1 VIQAEPFT
9 HDINPLSGRQR
20 AKSATCAPFTVHSQ
34 LALKDTQEFAIQGE
48 ERMIRTPASFDLTG
62 RVAVVTGGNGGIGR
76 GIALGLANAGAAV
89 ALFGRNKEKNER
101 VLYELK
107 AIGVP
112 SVAEV
117 IDLTNRA
124 DLEPALSRVE
134 RELGGIDILVNNAG
148 NVSLS
153 GGVLN
158 EKAEDWDNVIETQLN
173 AVFLL
178 SKLAAKSMLSRKRGK
193 IINIGS
199 MYSFFG
205 SGLIPSYSA
214 AKGAI
219 VQLTKSM
226 AIELAPHNIQVNA
239 IAPGWI
245 ETDMTAPVRTT
256 PMKLMNDEIL
266 ARTPAGRW
274 GQPEEV
280 AGTAVFLA
288 SQASD
293 FVTGTTIPVD
303 GGYAIR

>member
-1 VIQAEPFT
+1 MMKMP
-9 HDINPLSGRQR
+9 
-20 AKSATCAPFTVHSQ
+20 
-34 LALKDTQEFAIQGE
+34 AL
-48 ERMIRTPASFDLTG
+48 FDLTG

-76 GIALGLANAGAAV
+76 GIALGLAEAGAAV
-89 ALFGRNKEKNER
+89 AIFGRNDEKNKR
-101 VLYELK
+101 VLSELQPT
-107 AIGVP
+107 GVP
-112 SVAEV
+112 SMAVKV
-117 IDLTNRA
+117 DVTDRA
-124 DLEPALSRVE
+124 RLEPALGRVQS
-134 RELGGIDILVNNAG
+134 ELGDISILVNNAG

-153 GGVLN
+153 GGILN
-158 EKAEDWDNVIETQLN
+158 EKPEDWDNVIETQLN

-178 SKLAAKSMLSRKRGK
+178 SKLAAKSMLAQKSGK

-219 VQLTKSM
+219 IQLTRSM

-245 ETDMTAPVRTT
+245 ETEMTAPVKTM
-256 PMKLMNDEIL
+256 PLNDEIL

-274 GQPEEV
+274 GRAEEI
-280 AGTAVFLA
+280 AGTAVYLA

-293 FVTGTTIPVD
+293 FVTGTTIRVD

>member
-1 VIQAEPFT
+1 M
-9 HDINPLSGRQR
+9 
-20 AKSATCAPFTVHSQ
+20 K
-34 LALKDTQEFAIQGE
+34 
-48 ERMIRTPASFDLTG
+48 TPALFDLTG

-76 GIALGLANAGAAV
+76 GIALGLAEAGAAV
-89 ALFGRNKEKNER
+89 AVFGRNDEKNQR
-101 VLYELK
+101 VFSELK

-112 SVAEV
+112 ALAMSVDV
-117 IDLTNRA
+117 TDRA
-124 DLEPALSRVE
+124 GLEPALSRVE
-134 RELGGIDILVNNAG
+134 SELGGIDILVNNAG

-158 EKAEDWDNVIETQLN
+158 EKPEDWDNVIETQLN

-178 SKLAAKSMLSRKRGK
+178 SKFAAASMLRRKAGK

-199 MYSFFG
+199 MYSYFG

-239 IAPGWI
+239 IAPSWI
-245 ETDMTAPVRTT
+245 ETDMTAPVKTM
-256 PMKLMNDEIL
+256 PLNDEIL

-280 AGTAVFLA
+280 AGTAVYLA
-288 SQASD
+288 SRASD
-293 FVTGTTIPVD
+293 FVTGATIRVD

>member
-1 VIQAEPFT
+1 MQTP
-9 HDINPLSGRQR
+9 
-20 AKSATCAPFTVHSQ
+20 Q
-34 LALKDTQEFAIQGE
+34 L
-48 ERMIRTPASFDLTG
+48 FDLAG
-62 RVAVVTGGNGGIGR
+62 RVAVVTGGNGGVGR
-76 GIALGLANAGAAV
+76 GIALGLAGAGASVAV
-89 ALFGRNKEKNER
+89 LGRNEQKNQQ
-101 VLYELK
+101 VLSELK

-112 SVAEV
+112 CTAVK
-117 IDLTNRA
+117 IDVTDRA
-124 DLEPALSRVE
+124 ALEPALPGIESK
-134 RELGGIDILVNNAG
+134 LGSIDILVNNAG

-158 EKAEDWDNVIETQLN
+158 ETAEDWDCVIETQLN

-178 SKLAAKSMLSRKRGK
+178 SKLAARSMMSRRSGK

-226 AIELAPHNIQVNA
+226 AIEFAPHNIQVNA

-245 ETDMTAPVRTT
+245 ETDMTAPVKSM
-256 PMKLMNDEIL
+256 PLNAEIL
-266 ARTPAGRW
+266 SRTPAGRW

-288 SQASD
+288 SRASN

>member
-1 VIQAEPFT
+1 MRGP
-9 HDINPLSGRQR
+9 
-20 AKSATCAPFTVHSQ
+20 
-34 LALKDTQEFAIQGE
+34 AL
-48 ERMIRTPASFDLTG
+48 FDLTG

-76 GIALGLANAGAAV
+76 GIALGLALAGAAV
-89 ALFGRNKEKNER
+89 AVLGRNDEKNQR
-101 VLYELK
+101 VLSELK

-112 SVAEV
+112 SMAVKLDV
-117 IDLTNRA
+117 TNRA
-124 DLEPALSRVE
+124 GLEPALNKIE
-134 RELGGIDILVNNAG
+134 RELGSLDILVNNAG

-158 EKAEDWDNVIETQLN
+158 EKPEDWDGVIETQLN
-173 AVFLL
+173 SVFLL
-178 SKLAAKSMLSRKRGK
+178 SKLAAKSMLTRKSGK
-193 IINIGS
+193 IINIAS
-199 MYSFFG
+199 MYSYFG
-205 SGLIPSYSA
+205 SALVPSYSA

-245 ETDMTAPVRTT
+245 ETDMTAPVKTM
-256 PMKLMNDEIL
+256 PLNDEIL

-288 SQASD
+288 SHASD
-293 FVTGTTIPVD
+293 FVTGTTIRVD

>member
-1 VIQAEPFT
+1 MM
-9 HDINPLSGRQR
+9 
-20 AKSATCAPFTVHSQ
+20 K
-34 LALKDTQEFAIQGE
+34 
-48 ERMIRTPASFDLTG
+48 TPALFDLNG

-76 GIALGLANAGAAV
+76 GIALGLAEAGAAV
-89 ALFGRNKEKNER
+89 AVFGRNEEKNHR
-101 VLYELK
+101 VLSELK
-107 AIGVP
+107 ALGMP
-112 SVAEV
+112 SMALAV
-117 IDLTNRA
+117 DLTNRA
-124 DLEPALSRVE
+124 ALEPALERVE

-158 EKAEDWDNVIETQLN
+158 ETPEDWDKVIETQLN

-178 SKLAAKSMLSRKRGK
+178 SKLAARSMLSRKRGK

-245 ETDMTAPVRTT
+245 ETDMTSPVRTT
-256 PMKLMNDEIL
+256 PMKPMNDEIL

-288 SQASD
+288 SRASD
-293 FVTGTTIPVD
+293 FVIGTTIRVD

>member
-1 VIQAEPFT
+1 M
-9 HDINPLSGRQR
+9 
-20 AKSATCAPFTVHSQ
+20 K
-34 LALKDTQEFAIQGE
+34 
-48 ERMIRTPASFDLTG
+48 TPALFDLTG

-76 GIALGLANAGAAV
+76 GIALGFADAGASVAV
-89 ALFGRNKEKNER
+89 LGRNDGKNQR
-101 VLYELK
+101 VLSELK

-112 SVAEV
+112 SISVTVDITDRGA
-117 IDLTNRA
+117 
-124 DLEPALSRVE
+124 LEPALNKVE
-134 RELGGIDILVNNAG
+134 DELGAIGILVNNAG
-148 NVSLS
+148 TVSLS

-158 EKAEDWDNVIETQLN
+158 EKPADWDGVIETQLN

-178 SKLAAKSMLSRKRGK
+178 SKLAAKSMVSNQRGK

-199 MYSFFG
+199 MYSYFG

-219 VQLTKSM
+219 IQLTKSM

-245 ETDMTAPVRTT
+245 ETDMTAPVRTM
-256 PMKLMNDEIL
+256 PLNDEIL

-274 GQPEEV
+274 GKPEEI
-280 AGTAVFLA
+280 AGTAIYLA
-288 SQASD
+288 SSASD
-293 FVTGTTIPVD
+293 FVTGATIRVD